1 MSGKIIQRGKITIM
15 TYRRTDGK
23 YEAIISDHK
32 HKKTVKRQGDTE
44 ESAILKATAA
54 LKISDIQNEKPR

>member
-23 YEAIISDHK
+23 YEAIISDHRQK
-32 HKKTVKRQGDTE
+32 RTVKRQGDTE
-44 ESAILKATAA
+44 ESAFLKATAA
-54 LKISDIQNEKPR
+54 IKN